1 LDKKGIIKT
10 MCDLS
15 RESFFELID
24 EKLEEIDEMFSE
36 YEGKIDSDLKQLK
49 MYLQDAR
56 DIVSKNM

>member
-1 LDKKGIIKT
+1 

-15 RESFFELID
+15 RESFLELID

-49 MYLQDAR
+49 LYLQDAR